1 MRVYLEFAFKKFQ
14 NRLTYR
20 LDFFM
25 GIINTVITI
34 IVFCLIYKALYG
46 EADSIDGIT
55 FSMVATNFVISLGLS
70 GAFDFDEM
78 FLQNKLHDG
87 SITNEFLKPVNFKLR
102 MLSENI
108 GDSIFKIIF
117 NFVPALLFSIFF
129 IDFCAPK
136 SILSIILMIISVALG
151 YLVLWMISFIVQT
164 WCFWLFSVWGIV
176 TIKNVFVN
184 ILSGTMLPIWFM
196 PSILRKIVSYT
207 PFESIYFTPV
217 RIYLGEMT
225 GKDIFYGMV
234 VQIFWIAVLYLI
246 GNLFWKNGVRKLVV
260 QGG

>member
-1 MRVYLEFAFKKFQ
+1 
-14 NRLTYR
+14 
-20 LDFFM
+20 M

-46 EADSIDGIT
+46 EADNIDGIT
-55 FSMVATNFVISLGLS
+55 FSMVTTNFVISLGLS
-70 GAFDFDEM
+70 GAFGFDEM

-136 SILSIILMIISVALG
+136 SILSIILMIISVFLG

-207 PFESIYFTPV
+207 PFESIYFTPI
-217 RIYLGEMT
+217 RIYLGEIT

-246 GNLFWKNGVRKLVV
+246 GNMFWKNGVRKLVV